1 MTFPL
6 RPLTCALA
14 VALAAGM
21 AAAQEGGLSAFGAD
35 TGLPVEISADSLQ
48 IDREAG
54 TAQFSGNVVVG
65 QGDLKLSA
73 GSVAVTFS
81 EESREIV
88 RIRAEGGVTVVTET
102 EAAEAQSADYALAD
116 GVLIL
121 SGDVLLSQDG
131 SAIAADRMVI
141 DLDTGTAQL
150 EGRVR
155 TVLQDE
161 EAAQ

>member
-14 VALAAGM
+14 VALAAGA

>member
-21 AAAQEGGLSAFGAD
+21 AGAQEGGLSAFGAD